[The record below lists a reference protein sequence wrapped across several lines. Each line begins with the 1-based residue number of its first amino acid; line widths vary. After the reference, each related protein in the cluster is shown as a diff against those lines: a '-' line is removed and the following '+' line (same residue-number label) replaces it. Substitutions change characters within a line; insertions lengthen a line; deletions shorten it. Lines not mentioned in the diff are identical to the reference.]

1 MLYIPPYWWYSIIYL
16 DNPSTFVCNI
26 SYNSII
32 NCVSNIKHLSLY
44 FLQQQN
50 ITRKINKGSDLIF
63 NETPQSI
70 ETEKP
75 VIVETT
81 IEPDKPVIA
90 EQTTVE
96 TTIETDKPNIME
108 ETTVE
113 TNENILQELPV
124 KEDVSLNPIVTKKS
138 VEKKEDNNI
147 TYSVSNI

>member
-1 MLYIPPYWWYSIIYL
+1 M
-16 DNPSTFVCNI
+16 
-26 SYNSII
+26 
-32 NCVSNIKHLSLY
+32 
-44 FLQQQN
+44 
-50 ITRKINKGSDLIF
+50 IF